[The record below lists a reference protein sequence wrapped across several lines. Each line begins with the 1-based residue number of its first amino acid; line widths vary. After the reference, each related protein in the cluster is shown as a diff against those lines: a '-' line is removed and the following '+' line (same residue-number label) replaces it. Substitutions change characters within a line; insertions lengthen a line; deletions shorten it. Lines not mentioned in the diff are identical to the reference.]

1 MTACWCLKM
10 SSFIHVATTA
20 CAACISQSTFILVS
34 PLLTKSTVPRSAPLL
49 TIQLSRAKTWCI
61 CSLHWHGS
69 KNRNVRSSP
78 APFFDYQ
85 NANTPA
91 RVPLSFLHVVV
102 RGSAKQQAR
111 ATAAHEALSP
121 GDPDVTAVWPTSTT
135 SLAGDFRSYLGELFL
150 SNKLSGLDT
159 RELTSRATS
168 AGTRS
173 VKRTAQTGASGR
185 CPGNISRDLMRN
197 LIRNC
202 KMPSLYFADIPVWD
216 FKRGQAMTC
225 DVPFLLVREVL
236 TALASKSS
244 DFVEQCSSLPY
255 LPALDE
261 EIAVFL
267 SSRWRWP

>member
-1 MTACWCLKM
+1 MLVLENVVIYPRRHNCLR
-10 SSFIHVATTA
+10 SVHQSIHVYPCQSAPHKVNSTTF
-20 CAACISQSTFILVS
+20 STTFNHTAFSRKDLVYLFAS
-34 PLLTKSTVPRSAPLL
+34 LTWLQKQERPELASANFRFQEREHSRSRSAQFCP
-49 TIQLSRAKTWCI
+49 
-61 CSLHWHGS
+61 HGG
-69 KNRNVRSSP
+69 
-78 APFFDYQ
+78 
-85 NANTPA
+85 A
-91 RVPLSFLHVVV
+91 RQ
-102 RGSAKQQAR
+102 RQAAAR
-111 ATAAHEALSP
+111 ATTAHEALSP
-121 GDPDVTAVWPTSTT
+121 GDPDVTAARPTSTT
-135 SLAGDFRSYLGELFL
+135 SLAGDFRSYVGELFL

-159 RELTSRATS
+159 RELASRATS
-168 AGTRS
+168 AGARS
-173 VKRTAQTGASGR
+173 VERTAQTGASGR

-197 LIRNC
+197 LMRNC
-202 KMPSLYFADIPVWD
+202 KMPSLYFGDIPVWD